1 MHATCTHTHPFL
13 VRNRYHI
20 AGSRYFCS
28 SSAFWYIFSFFLF
41 LFCFSVK
48 KLESL
53 QSWSFNY
60 FYLVFACCINGKTY
74 QVHSPQLLLGMQ
86 ASCFSAKSKPKVIQ
100 VSLKSKTM
108 PVIFIDVNIHIW
120 MFTDTYLSQIDYFVV
135 FDVNE
140 WIKAEERKE
149 KKKSMP
155 PIQFAQHGSQ
165 QISVLIIF
173 TIL

>member
-1 MHATCTHTHPFL
+1 
-13 VRNRYHI
+13 
-20 AGSRYFCS
+20 
-28 SSAFWYIFSFFLF
+28 
-41 LFCFSVK
+41 
-48 KLESL
+48 
-53 QSWSFNY
+53 
-60 FYLVFACCINGKTY
+60 
-74 QVHSPQLLLGMQ
+74 
-86 ASCFSAKSKPKVIQ
+86 
-100 VSLKSKTM
+100 M

-140 WIKAEERKE
+140 WIKAEERK